1 MKLSKDEIIT
11 FIKKELPK
19 IIKEHPEVRM
29 AIEEIVEKTAATK
42 DDIKAILLELKKMR
56 EEYEK
61 RFEEINRRF
70 EKVDK
75 RFEEVNK
82 RFEEVITRMDKGFKL
97 LRDAISAM
105 GSRWGMGAE
114 EAFRKGFEDVLSE
127 LGYKVIKWRKKDE
140 KAEVFMFPRDAEI
153 DIIIRDDKKIA
164 IEVKSSLTLGE
175 LENFL
180 KCTKFYEKVENEKLT
195 DKIIVAIFT
204 YPEVFEYASK
214 LGVKIIRGLEEA
226 SDYFK

>member
-1 MKLSKDEIIT
+1 LKLSKDEIIT
-11 FIKKELPK
+11 FIKKELPQ

-61 RFEEINRRF
+61 RFNEMNRRF
-70 EKVDK
+70 EQ
-75 RFEEVNK
+75 VNK

-97 LRDAISAM
+97 LRDAISAI

-175 LENFL
+175 LESFL

>member
-1 MKLSKDEIIT
+1 
-11 FIKKELPK
+11 
-19 IIKEHPEVRM
+19 
-29 AIEEIVEKTAATK
+29 
-42 DDIKAILLELKKMR
+42 
-56 EEYEK
+56 
-61 RFEEINRRF
+61 
-70 EKVDK
+70 
-75 RFEEVNK
+75 
-82 RFEEVITRMDKGFKL
+82 MDKGFKL

>member
-1 MKLSKDEIIT
+1 LKLSKDEIIT

>member
-11 FIKKELPK
+11 FIKKELPQ

-61 RFEEINRRF
+61 RFNEMNRRF
-70 EKVDK
+70 EQ
-75 RFEEVNK
+75 VNK

-97 LRDAISAM
+97 LRDAISAI

-175 LENFL
+175 LESFL